1 MARGELKSPK
11 EGLGDGL
18 MNLLDGLA
26 RFLFYIGLLAGLIG
40 VGFLIYTYMQSSN
53 APADKVLQ
61 NIQTFS
67 KVGIIGML
75 AGALGAAWVFWGEET
90 VGPLILIV
98 AAAMYTAPFYMP
110 AMAPT
115 ASAEGEGA
123 ITAVAQSAYGPA
135 AVAIFVI
142 ILEVTARLRLRA
154 MQGAKAE
161 TMKYGRGLKEERDVR
176 NVFLGK
182 CWQLPYCRKF
192 VRERC
197 PIYHARRT
205 CWKERVGCMCEESV
219 IRNAMEGKVIPS
231 DMVAAAKFIP
241 KNSKLTPSQ
250 KAERCRQ
257 CVIYNEH
264 QKHKYKLYVASAFG
278 GIGATYIL
286 IREPAGEQ
294 IKKVLMR
301 ADSSL
306 DDITLSQGEE
316 NTPDPEAKVTSID
329 QGVIPYHEIMLVV
342 LAVVALAYAIRLIEW
357 ATFRMKA

>member
-1 MARGELKSPK
+1 MARGEVRSPK
-11 EGLGDGL
+11 ENLGDGL
-18 MNLLDGLA
+18 INLLDGLA
-26 RFLFYIGLLAGLIG
+26 RFLFAVGLIAGLVG
-40 VGFLIYTYMQSSN
+40 VGFLLYTYSASGSATPEQVQ
-53 APADKVLQ
+53 K
-61 NIQTFS
+61 NIDTFS
-67 KVGIIGML
+67 KVAFIGMFG
-75 AGALGAAWVFWGEET
+75 GAVGAAWVLWGEET

-98 AAAMYTAPFYMP
+98 AAALYTAPFYMP
-110 AMAPT
+110 TMAPN
-115 ASAEGEGA
+115 ASPGAEGA
-123 ITAVAQSAYGPA
+123 ISAVAQSAYGPA

-142 ILEVTARLRLRA
+142 ILEVTARLRIRA
-154 MQGAKAE
+154 QQGAKAE

-197 PIYHARRT
+197 PIYHSRRT

-294 IKKVLMR
+294 IKQVLMR

-306 DDITLSQGEE
+306 DDITFSEGGG
-316 NTPDPEAKVTSID
+316 NDPEARATSID

-342 LAVVALAYAIRLIEW
+342 LAIVALAYAIRLIEW
-357 ATFRMKA
+357 MTFRMKA